1 VAGSCFGSWSCVPF
15 GACLAPLWLVW
26 GFAVGGWSVR
36 RFSLVTG
43 FACCC
48 WVLTRLVGLWVFVSC
63 WRRQW
68 SAGLDR
74 YRASRFAR
82 VQWFRCLCGQVLE
95 VDLRSCFLSEVVAML
110 DVGGPWPFILLFFL
124 CVAVVGDGFGW
135 VGRSWGGTPRTV
147 VLGGPSVFR
156 TVDRFIFPSLSVA
169 WRHGIGMRCKR
180 TEEDVRRG

>member
-1 VAGSCFGSWSCVPF
+1 
-15 GACLAPLWLVW
+15 
-26 GFAVGGWSVR
+26 
-36 RFSLVTG
+36 
-43 FACCC
+43 
-48 WVLTRLVGLWVFVSC
+48 
-63 WRRQW
+63 
-68 SAGLDR
+68 
-74 YRASRFAR
+74 
-82 VQWFRCLCGQVLE
+82 
-95 VDLRSCFLSEVVAML
+95 ML